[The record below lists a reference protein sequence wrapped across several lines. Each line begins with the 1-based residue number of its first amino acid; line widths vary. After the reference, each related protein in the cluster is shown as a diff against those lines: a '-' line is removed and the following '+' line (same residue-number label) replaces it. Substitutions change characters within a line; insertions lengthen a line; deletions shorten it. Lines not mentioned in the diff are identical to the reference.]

1 MNAEINI
8 NQLITSIQQGDVKA
22 FDQLYFHFAPILY
35 NRIFKIVKNP
45 ENVEEILQEVF
56 LKIWN
61 IREKLEVERGI
72 TTLVYRIADN
82 LAIDY
87 FRKACRDKAM
97 QDELWASSVSFY
109 LHTDQGLYEKEKS
122 KILNEAIQ
130 LLPPK
135 RKEILRLCNIENKS
149 YSEVA
154 TLLGISVSTVSNQLV
169 SAMKDIKNYIQ
180 SNYKNELLL
189 LILSFFI

>member
-8 NQLITSIQQGDVKA
+8 NQLITSLQQGDVKA

-61 IREKLEVERGI
+61 IREKLEVERGV
-72 TTLVYRIADN
+72 TTLLYRIADN

-87 FRKACRDKAM
+87 FRKACRDKAL
-97 QDELWASSVSFY
+97 QDELWASSVGFY
-109 LHTDQGLYEKEKS
+109 LHTDQSLYEKEKS
-122 KILNEAIQ
+122 KILDEAIQ
-130 LLPPK
+130 LLSPK

-149 YSEVA
+149 YREVA
-154 TLLGISVSTVSNQLV
+154 TILGISVSTVSNQLV

-180 SNYKNELLL
+180 SNYKNELLIL
-189 LILSFFI
+189 VLSFLI

>member
-8 NQLITSIQQGDVKA
+8 NQLISSIQQGDVKA

-180 SNYKNELLL
+180 SNYKNELLI

>member
-1 MNAEINI
+1 
-8 NQLITSIQQGDVKA
+8 
-22 FDQLYFHFAPILY
+22 
-35 NRIFKIVKNP
+35 
-45 ENVEEILQEVF
+45 
-56 LKIWN
+56 
-61 IREKLEVERGI
+61 
-72 TTLVYRIADN
+72 
-82 LAIDY
+82 IDY
-87 FRKACRDKAM
+87 FRKACRDKAI

-180 SNYKNELLL
+180 SNY
-189 LILSFFI
+189 

>member
-180 SNYKNELLL
+180 SNYKNELLI